1 MLALAAAERFDDVVD
16 IGCGRA
22 QLGLA
27 LLEAGLARRV
37 LGLDRHAGHLAQ
49 ARRAAGGLAFSAALR
64 DLAAAPHVP
73 EAATVLLIDVLYQL
87 DAAEQI
93 ALLLAAARAA
103 RERILVRTL
112 DPDRGMRSALTTW
125 LERCLRPISPHSG
138 RHVTILPIARLAAA
152 LAGAGFEVSVAPCW
166 QGTPFANVLITGRRA
181 SAAAHSRRTPAA

>member
-1 MLALAAAERFDDVVD
+1 MLALAAGERFGDVVD

-27 LLEAGLARRV
+27 LLEAGLARQV
-37 LGLDRHAGHLAQ
+37 MGLDRHAGHLAQ
-49 ARRAAGGLAFSAALR
+49 ARRAAGELAFSATLH

-87 DAAEQI
+87 EPGEQI

-112 DPDRGMRSALTTW
+112 DPDRGLRSTLTTW
-125 LERCLRPISPHSG
+125 LERLLRPISPHSG
-138 RHVTILPIARLAAA
+138 RHVAILPVARLLEA

-181 SAAAHSRRTPAA
+181 EAAAHNRRTPVA